1 VKHRFH
7 PAAKAEHLEQI
18 AYFEEQQAG
27 LGRRYLTEVESAI
40 ARACAAP
47 RQHRVEQAPDLR
59 RIAVHGFPFTILFR
73 EEGGLVQVLAIAHFR
88 RRPRYWLTRLT

>member
-1 VKHRFH
+1 MKHRFH

-18 AYFEEQQAG
+18 AYFEEQQTG

-47 RQHRVEQAPDLR
+47 RQHRLENAPDLR
-59 RIAVHGFPFTILFR
+59 RIIVHGFPFAILFR
-73 EEGGLVQVLAIAHFR
+73 EVDGIVQILAIAHYR
-88 RRPRYWLTRLT
+88 RRPRYWLARLT